1 MSTQHSTMSWQVIPL
16 MLYRSSSYCLL
27 LLFIFQSAEIT
38 KSSYFVC
45 IFFFLTFILS
55 GPSNSWHVFTVITIS
70 YLCWFSLS
78 ELKKNTAAVLALCS
92 YTVYINF
99 FASEI
104 HRKVSSKEVVR
115 GSISAVSLNNTRA
128 ETTEESKPCCRNIW
142 SQDPQEKKGRGQV
155 SSLPQVTPGCDAAMQ
170 QPEMPL

>member
-16 MLYRSSSYCLL
+16 MLYRSSCYCLVL
-27 LLFIFQSAEIT
+27 LIIFQSTEIQ
-38 KSSYFVC
+38 KVADKKYLSGFFN
-45 IFFFLTFILS
+45 FFFLTFILS
-55 GPSNSWHVFTVITIS
+55 VPSISWHVFTVNIVLMLLFPIRI
-70 YLCWFSLS
+70 
-78 ELKKNTAAVLALCS
+78 KKTLQLPFVLALCS
-92 YTVYINF
+92 YILYIHF

-142 SQDPQEKKGRGQV
+142 SQDPQE
-155 SSLPQVTPGCDAAMQ
+155 
-170 QPEMPL
+170 